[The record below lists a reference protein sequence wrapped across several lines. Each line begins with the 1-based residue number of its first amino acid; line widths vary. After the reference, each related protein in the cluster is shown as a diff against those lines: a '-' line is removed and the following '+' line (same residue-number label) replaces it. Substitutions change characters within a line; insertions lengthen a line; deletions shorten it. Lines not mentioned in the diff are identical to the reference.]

1 MRSRSCSRA
10 RARARA
16 RSRSTLRPVVCL
28 TARAD
33 LADCAG
39 LRVAGARALFRGYHP
54 LTGGVDL
61 EPSFG
66 RSRKGWGQGSG
77 EGVGVGVGLG
87 LGSVRVRGAASTC
100 SSRR

>member
-16 RSRSTLRPVVCL
+16 RSRSPLRPVVCL

-33 LADCAG
+33 LPDCAG

-54 LTGGVDL
+54 PTGARAL
-61 EPSFG
+61 F
-66 RSRKGWGQGSG
+66 
-77 EGVGVGVGLG
+77 
-87 LGSVRVRGAASTC
+87 RGYHPPTGARALL
-100 SSRR
+100 RG